1 MRSFA
6 VSEKPARKP
15 PLPLRRK
22 RRPAEGEVD
31 VGEMLRAMEEA
42 ARAKDWREAA
52 RLAAEVAD
60 DDKLVQYSFLAAFGR
75 VPEGAE
81 KAKTALEAGELLAAR
96 GHHAEALPLLERA
109 QAFQEAGRS
118 ALALR
123 QPLRAAVCFKHAGA
137 WLEAVRC
144 YVEAGRAADALRVAE
159 EGALSLGR
167 TVGETP
173 AGAARVAELNVTRA
187 DLLLQLGRG
196 EEAAALLRS
205 LPQGAA
211 TAALLERAGLY
222 TEAFQRYL
230 ELGLHDEAARAAAR
244 TPNRERLLA
253 QIYLRTG
260 RPVEAGHLLGKLGLA
275 REAAEAF
282 AAAGEWAWAASRWEA
297 AREPLRA
304 ADAYEKAGRPQDAA
318 RCYEAGGALGRAAEA
333 YVRTGSVEQAVAIHL
348 RRGERV
354 EAAQTYLTAGD
365 RTRAAALLIAMRP
378 NEPGYGA
385 ATLLLVPLLIDE
397 GFAEEALERLR
408 RIPAG
413 EAAPPAVERDYW
425 EGRCLEAAGRTE
437 GAATCFERVLAADAG
452 FRDAAARLD
461 RLWAS
466 LRPTA
471 RAAAATPAPPVPK
484 PGPDTPGALLAGR
497 YEILAELGRGGMG
510 RVYKA
515 QDLELG
521 EVVAIKTLLAPG
533 DGGTGEEA
541 RLLREVQICRR
552 ISHPNVVRVYDVGRF
567 DGGLFI
573 TMEYL
578 EGVRLDDLMARESPL
593 PFARIRT
600 LVAEIAAGLAEAHT
614 QGIVHR
620 DLKPGNVMVTSGRVK
635 ILDFGIASMKGL
647 AARLTQTGFVMGSP
661 MYMSPEQVLGRDLD
675 GRSDLYSL
683 GVLAYTLIGGRE
695 PYDAG
700 DPNTLVMKQLREP
713 PPDVRRFRRETLA
726 EWLRLLARLLAKKP
740 ERRYQT
746 AQEVVGEL
754 ARFPD

>member
-1 MRSFA
+1 
-6 VSEKPARKP
+6 
-15 PLPLRRK
+15 
-22 RRPAEGEVD
+22 
-31 VGEMLRAMEEA
+31 MEAA

-60 DDKLVQYSFLAAFGR
+60 DDKLVQYSLLAAFGR
-75 VPEGAE
+75 APEGAE
-81 KAKTALEAGELLAAR
+81 KAKTALQAGELLAAR

-109 QAFQEAGRS
+109 QAFQQAGKS

-137 WLEAVRC
+137 WVEAVRC
-144 YVEAGRAADALRVAE
+144 YVEAGRPADALRVAE
-159 EGALSLGR
+159 EGVLSLGR
-167 TVGETP
+167 TVGETA
-173 AGAARVAELNVTRA
+173 AGAARVAELNVARA

-222 TEAFQRYL
+222 TEAFYRYL

-244 TPNRERLLA
+244 APNRERLLA
-253 QIYLRTG
+253 QIYLQTG

-275 REAAEAF
+275 REAAQAF

-297 AREPLRA
+297 AGEPLRA
-304 ADAYEKAGRPQDAA
+304 ADAYERAGRPQDAA
-318 RCYEAGGALGRAAEA
+318 RCYEAAGALGRAAEA
-333 YVRTGSVEQAVAIHL
+333 YLRTGSVEQAAAIHV
-348 RRGERV
+348 RRGDRV

-365 RTRAAALLIAMRP
+365 RSRAAALLIAMRP
-378 NEPGYGA
+378 NEPGYAA

-413 EAAPPAVERDYW
+413 EGAPAAIERDYW
-425 EGRCLEAAGRTE
+425 EGRCLEGARRTD
-437 GAATCFERVLAADAG
+437 AATACFERVLAADAG
-452 FRDAAARLD
+452 YRDAAARLD

-471 RAAAATPAPPVPK
+471 RAAEAAPPAPRPAARADF
-484 PGPDTPGALLAGR
+484 DTPGARLAGR
-497 YEILAELGRGGMG
+497 YEILEELGRGGMG

-515 QDLELG
+515 HDLELG

-533 DGGTGEEA
+533 DGAGGEEA

-578 EGVRLDDLMARESPL
+578 EGLRLDVLMAKEAPL

-600 LVAEIAAGLAEAHT
+600 LVAEIAAGLSEAHG

-620 DLKPGNVMVTSGRVK
+620 DLKPSNVIVTAGRAK

-683 GVLAYTLIGGRE
+683 GVLAYILIGGRE

-700 DPNTLVMKQLREP
+700 DPNALVMKQLREP
-713 PPDVRRFRRETLA
+713 PPDVRRFRRETPP

-746 AQEVVGEL
+746 AQEVVDEL
-754 ARFPD
+754 ARFAT